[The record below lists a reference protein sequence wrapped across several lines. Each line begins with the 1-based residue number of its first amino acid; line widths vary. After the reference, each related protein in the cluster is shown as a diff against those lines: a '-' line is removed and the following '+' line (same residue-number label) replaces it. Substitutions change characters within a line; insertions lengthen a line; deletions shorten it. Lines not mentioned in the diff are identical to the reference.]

1 MMIKWLRK
9 DTFFA
14 FMLRNSIARYTRHSV
29 ARTGGQ
35 LAYFFVLAIFP
46 FIMSVNALIGVLHI
60 QESSIYE
67 WLTPFLPAQV
77 VEIIA
82 SYSTYL
88 QQLPSTTLVWFGLVL
103 GLFSAY
109 AAVVSLMEAIN
120 KAYHIRKQRNIIGNF
135 LLSVAFMLLLCIII
149 PLTITLM
156 MLGQEF
162 MGWVNVKLGF
172 ELISVRVW
180 NLLRLGTILTC
191 LIGVLAL
198 MYYVIPNKKLRF
210 AAILPGTA
218 FSVIC
223 WFFLTYF
230 FSVYVQHS
238 TRISIVYG
246 SIGAI
251 IILMMWLY
259 FIGIIL
265 VLGAELN
272 AMIEDYQM
280 HRKKRNAI
288 LSSANTS
295 KNND

>member
-9 DTFFA
+9 DTFFT
-14 FMLRNSIARYTRHSV
+14 FMLRNSIERYTHHSV

-35 LAYFFVLAIFP
+35 LAYFCVLAIFP

-60 QESSIYE
+60 PESAIHE
-67 WLTPFLPAQV
+67 WLAPFLPTQV

-103 GLFSAY
+103 GLFSVS

-135 LLSVAFMLLLCIII
+135 LLSISFMLLLCIII

-162 MGWVNVKLGF
+162 MGWINVKLGF

-191 LIGVLAL
+191 LTGVLAL

-210 AAILPGTA
+210 VSILPGTA

-272 AMIEDYQM
+272 AMIEDYQT
-280 HRKKRNAI
+280 HRKKRRAM
-288 LSSANTS
+288 SASADASAN
-295 KNND
+295 NN

>member
-14 FMLRNSIARYTRHSV
+14 FMLRSSIARYTRHSV

-60 QESSIYE
+60 QESSIHE

-210 AAILPGTA
+210 VTILPGTA

-288 LSSANTS
+288 LSSADTS
-295 KNND
+295 KNNN